1 MPLLLLVRH
10 GETDW
15 NRTGQIMGA
24 RPVPLNPAGQ
34 AQARRLAG
42 LLRSWFHPTA
52 DGKPTGGRFRLDVGG
67 HDPGTQRLI
76 TSPVVRTRQTA
87 DLLSEG
93 LHLHPC
99 LAQGLSEIGVGEWEG
114 RYWRD
119 LSDDPVRRNF
129 YSLPSEACPPG
140 GETLCA
146 VQARAVAAVERAG
159 AGASAKVLV
168 AVSHADVIRSIIAHY
183 LRLDIIQ
190 TRGMNI
196 DHASLTALD
205 LNLPSEPRLLFLNF
219 VPLET

>member
-24 RPVPLNPAGQ
+24 RPVPLNEAGQ

-52 DGKPTGGRFRLDVGG
+52 AGKPAGRRSLLDVGA
-67 HDPGTQRLI
+67 HDPRTQRLI

-87 DLLSEG
+87 DILSEG

-99 LAQGLSEIGVGEWEG
+99 LDEGLSEIGVGEWEG

-119 LSDDPVRRNF
+119 LSDDPIRRNF

-140 GETLCA
+140 GETLRT

-159 AGASAKVLV
+159 AGESAKIVV
-168 AVSHADVIRSIIAHY
+168 AVSHVDVIRAVVAHY

-190 TRGMNI
+190 TRGMTI

-205 LNLPSEPRLLFLNF
+205 LNIPSEPRLLCLNF